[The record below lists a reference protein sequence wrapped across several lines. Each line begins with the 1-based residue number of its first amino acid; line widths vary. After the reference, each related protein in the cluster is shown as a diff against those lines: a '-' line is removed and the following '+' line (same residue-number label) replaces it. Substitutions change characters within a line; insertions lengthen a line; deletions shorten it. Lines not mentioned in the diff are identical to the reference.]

1 MAKLRVAV
9 LRGGPSE
16 EYDVSMKTG
25 EGVLGALDRERF
37 EPVDVVI
44 TKGGEWL
51 VSGRVSKPE
60 SVLHLTDVAFL
71 ALHGAYGE
79 DGQVQR
85 MLDRLGVRY
94 TGSRAYPSAIAMNKM
109 MTKDLLR
116 DHNIFMPQH
125 MIVGQENKGA
135 LQGMVGAIGE
145 LFGPK
150 YIVKPIA
157 SGSSVGVEKVESLL
171 MLHEAL
177 EKALGQYDSV
187 LVEECIDGKEATCGV
202 INNFRGKD
210 VYVLPP
216 IEIVPPSSSK
226 IFDYTV
232 KYDGSTEEIC
242 PGRFR
247 REEKDE
253 IERVARLVHEVLGLS
268 QYSRSDFMISP
279 HGEAYFLEVNTLP
292 GMTAESLM
300 PKGLD
305 AVGSSYKEFVEH
317 LIEDA
322 LKKDFV

>member
-16 EYDVSMKTG
+16 EYDVSMETG
-25 EGVLGALDRERF
+25 RGILKALDRERF
-37 EPVDVVI
+37 EPLDVVI

-51 VSGRVSKPE
+51 VGGRVSHPE
-60 SVLHLTDVAFL
+60 NVLHLTDVAFL

-94 TGSRAYPSAIAMNKM
+94 TGSAAYPSAIAMNKM

-116 DHNIFMPQH
+116 DHNILMPQH
-125 MIVGQENKGA
+125 MVVEQENRNA
-135 LQGMVGAIGE
+135 LQGIVSAVGE
-145 LFGPK
+145 LFEPK
-150 YIVKPIA
+150 YIVKPIT

-177 EKALGQYDSV
+177 EKALGTYDSV
-187 LVEECIDGKEATCGV
+187 LVEECIEGKEATCGV

-210 VYVLPP
+210 IYVLPP
-216 IEIVPPSSSK
+216 IEIVPPPSSK
-226 IFDYTV
+226 LFDYTV

-247 REEKDE
+247 REETEE

-279 HGEAYFLEVNTLP
+279 RGEVHFLEVNTLP

-300 PKGLD
+300 PKGLN

-322 LKKDFV
+322 LQKNIV